1 MDARSDDESEIKIIP
16 HAGSVIDLDSAVF
29 VLSDGLDFV
38 GQDSLHHGKRVGY
51 LAVACAQEAGL
62 PEGWTAD
69 LARASLLHDIGLSS
83 SRDRSSMLS
92 FMTRGSTEPHS
103 IAGELYLREVPCL
116 APLAPVVRRHHTR
129 WSELE
134 AQRESEHTALLSN
147 AIHLADRLDALLGGN
162 STLPLKDRLAEVRA
176 MLAERRGTDFAPLLV
191 DALAR
196 LVEGPVADV
205 ARDTGFQHFWDRRNG
220 LNAPAPL
227 SAEELLRLARLF
239 ARVVDAKSTHTAE
252 HSHGVSNFAVRLGR
266 AIGLSHE
273 AVLELELA
281 GLVHDL
287 GKLAVPDEVLDK
299 PGPLDPHER
308 RVMQGHAAEGKR
320 LLSRIPGLERVA
332 RLAGMHHE
340 RLDGRGY
347 PDGLRGDEIPIE
359 ASVIA
364 VADVFQ
370 ALVQDRP
377 YRSGMSP
384 CAAAG
389 VLRELAREGA
399 LHATV
404 VAAACEVLP
413 PCIDEE
419 SDTPPGFAL
428 RLSRDN
434 RGR

>member
-1 MDARSDDESEIKIIP
+1 MGLQPEDKNKIKSTP
-16 HAGSVIDLDSAVF
+16 PSGSAIDLDKAVF

-62 PEGWTAD
+62 SERWTAD

-116 APLAPVVRRHHTR
+116 APLAPVVRLHHTR
-129 WSELE
+129 WAEME
-134 AQRESEHTALLSN
+134 PREDERTALLAN
-147 AIHLADRLDALLGGN
+147 VIHLADRLDALLGGN
-162 STLPLKDRLAEVRA
+162 STLPLKDRLTEVRT
-176 MLAERRGTDFAPLLV
+176 MLAERRGRDFAPLLV
-191 DALAR
+191 DALVR

-205 ARDTGFQHFWDRRNG
+205 ARDTGFQGFWDHRNG
-220 LNAPAPL
+220 LSAPAPL

-266 AIGLSHE
+266 AIGLTRE

-308 RVMQGHAAEGKR
+308 RVMQSHAAEGKR

-332 RLAGMHHE
+332 RLVGMHHE

-384 CAAAG
+384 NAAAG
-389 VLRELAREGA
+389 VLRDLAREGA
-399 LHATV
+399 LHPTV
-404 VAAACEVLP
+404 VAAACETLP
-413 PCIDEE
+413 ACIDDE

-428 RLSRDN
+428 RLSRN
-434 RGR
+434 T